1 MVEHDGQPVLQQ
13 GRVEADVELPSDLPR
28 DVGIGCAGLK
38 HTLHF
43 GVAAEYEPATEP
55 VGGQILPFG
64 DAVVPR
70 LAPRGAQLQIVEQRD
85 AVAEERLLGD
95 APSHRH
101 GREEPETL
109 VDREDVRAV
118 VASHQLDQVLVLE
131 GVVDAREVVLP
142 RRDPRRATA
151 GLPEIAAGEQLVHLI
166 RYEVVTE
173 PSEARAVFLLTLGPG
188 QDADRVPPELAV
200 IFGDQ
205 VQQNAGG
212 PQVPFAELGRAE
224 SPLACLQHRLAIRVA

>member
-1 MVEHDGQPVLQQ
+1 MTGGALPGRGTRGLVPIVDPVAGMPEVERHVVG
-13 GRVEADVELPSDLPR
+13 DV
-28 DVGIGCAGLK
+28 AGHL
-38 HTLHF
+38 
-43 GVAAEYEPATEP
+43 
-55 VGGQILPFG
+55 
-64 DAVVPR
+64 
-70 LAPRGAQLQIVEQRD
+70 LAPPD
-85 AVAEERLLGD
+85 
-95 APSHRH
+95 
-101 GREEPETL
+101 
-109 VDREDVRAV
+109 RAV

-205 VQQNAGG
+205 VQQNA
-212 PQVPFAELGRAE
+212 
-224 SPLACLQHRLAIRVA
+224 